1 MDQRRSGCSV
11 RPPIAGSDAS
21 ARPVALLTPIQDAV
35 AVATANR
42 AGSGALSWHPRC
54 SYDFQMN
61 NQDRMRSAEALRH
74 TRILGRREVL
84 AALGAGVGAAV
95 AACGGSS
102 TSPSATTTTTTTP
115 ATTGTVNAACAVS
128 PTETRGPYPDT
139 TGMINNAAFFRRD
152 ITEGKPGTPLTLT
165 LTVVNVNSSCAV
177 VSGLQV
183 EIWQCDAAGNYSE
196 YSQPGFN
203 GTGQTFLRGV
213 QTTGV
218 NGQVTFNTIY
228 PGWYAGRATHI
239 HVDVYRS
246 GAIVKSTQIAFP
258 EIVSSTVYATGV
270 YAANGQNTQTTNAN
284 DNVFS
289 DGVTNELATV
299 TGSPAG
305 GYTAMLNVGIQ
316 I

>member
-1 MDQRRSGCSV
+1 MSNHVRR
-11 RPPIAGSDAS
+11 
-21 ARPVALLTPIQDAV
+21 T
-35 AVATANR
+35 
-42 AGSGALSWHPRC
+42 
-54 SYDFQMN
+54 
-61 NQDRMRSAEALRH
+61 LR
-74 TRILGRREVL
+74 RREVL

-95 AACGGSS
+95 AACGSSS
-102 TSPSATTTTTTTP
+102 TSPTAATTTTTTTTP
-115 ATTGTVNAACAVS
+115 GTVNAACAVS

-139 TGMINNAAFFRRD
+139 TGMINNSAFFRRD
-152 ITEGKPGTPLTLT
+152 ITEGKPGIPLTLT
-165 LTVVNVNSSCAV
+165 LTVVNVNSACAA

-183 EIWQCDAAGNYSE
+183 EIWQCDATGNYSE

-213 QTTGV
+213 QTTDA

-239 HVDVYRS
+239 HVDAYRG

-258 EIVSSTVYATGV
+258 ETVSSAVYASGV
-270 YAANGQNTQTTNAN
+270 YAAHGQNTQTTNAN

-299 TGSPAG
+299 AGSSSG
-305 GYTAMLNVGIQ
+305 GYTAMLNVGVQ